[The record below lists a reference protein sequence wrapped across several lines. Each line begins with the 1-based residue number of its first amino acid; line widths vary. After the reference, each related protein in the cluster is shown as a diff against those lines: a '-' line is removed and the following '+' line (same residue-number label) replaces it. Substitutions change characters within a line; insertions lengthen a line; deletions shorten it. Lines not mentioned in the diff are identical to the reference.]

1 MDLLRLWVKDRSK
14 RGNSCY
20 TDANQMFVIHLR
32 AAIISLISNYDF
44 ILHGNYY
51 YTEADQMF
59 DVYSRAATT
68 SLILN
73 YLYILFG

>member
-1 MDLLRLWVKDRSK
+1 
-14 RGNSCY
+14 
-20 TDANQMFVIHLR
+20 MFVLYLR

-44 ILHGNYY
+44 ILYGNYY